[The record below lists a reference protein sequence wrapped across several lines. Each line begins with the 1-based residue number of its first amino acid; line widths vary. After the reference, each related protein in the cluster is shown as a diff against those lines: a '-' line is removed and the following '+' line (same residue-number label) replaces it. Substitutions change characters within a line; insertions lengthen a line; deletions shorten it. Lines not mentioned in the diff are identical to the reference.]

1 MAAEAKAE
9 ADLATVEVATEMAE
23 VATEMAE
30 VMTEMAEVAT
40 EMAEAVEAVEAVEE
54 AVGLVSGGR
63 ASFGQCTVHCTSPRC
78 DTRGHRPALLCRW
91 YGRSQRVGSSH
102 C

>member
-9 ADLATVEVATEMAE
+9 ADLATVEVA
-23 VATEMAE
+23 
-30 VMTEMAEVAT
+30 TEMAEVAT